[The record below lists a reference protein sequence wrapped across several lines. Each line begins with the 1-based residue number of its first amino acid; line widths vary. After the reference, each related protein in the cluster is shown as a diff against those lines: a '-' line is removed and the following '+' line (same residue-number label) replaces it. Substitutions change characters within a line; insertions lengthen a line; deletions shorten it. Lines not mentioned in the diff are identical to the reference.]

1 MKKFTL
7 LILLI
12 LSLGSMSLFAQPK
25 ATFSSYS
32 GKLKDGP
39 IGGTAPIGGGVIL
52 SLAMA
57 AAYGLKKRQIIHVE
71 DKKEM

>member
-7 LILLI
+7 LIILI

-25 ATFSSYS
+25 ANFSSYS

-39 IGGTAPIGGGVIL
+39 VGGTAPIGGGVIL

-57 AAYGLKKRQIIHVE
+57 AAYGLKKRQFIHIE
-71 DKKEM
+71 ENKET